1 MVTGLL
7 QANSQIAGELFPQ
20 FTHQKKRSDD
30 VFGPG
35 AWLIG
40 ESDGIDRNTLRAAGI
55 GVPSLAS
62 FSALVSQWLDDKGY
76 SSVLIRPDRVIFGGG
91 NAAELVTAYVEGLY
105 QEARAT
111 TR

>member
-1 MVTGLL
+1 M
-7 QANSQIAGELFPQ
+7 FPQ

-62 FSALVSQWLDDKGY
+62 FSDLVSQWLDNKGY

-91 NAAELVTAYVEGLY
+91 NAAELVSVYVEGLCG
-105 QEARAT
+105 EVRAT